1 VGGALDARVGSLEWF
16 EVGGHRLENPMAL
29 FLEPHEG
36 ALNEAHLDGTFGSG
50 ILKDMTIV
58 FDYPHRRIAFGK

>member
-1 VGGALDARVGSLEWF
+1 MGGALDARVGSLEWF
-16 EVGGHRLENPMAL
+16 EVGGHRLEKPMAL
-29 FLEPHEG
+29 FLQPHEG